1 MFKSMIILIKTRLNS
16 NSTGKTLAKVM
27 FFHDYSKFSHQY
39 FVVLNNIHTFAVKK
53 ESFNLYNF
61 SKQRIIRRH
70 EKFIFDDC
78 HLVG

>member
-53 ESFNLYNF
+53 ERRKLILIY
-61 SKQRIIRRH
+61 IIFQNK
-70 EKFIFDDC
+70 E
-78 HLVG
+78 

>member
-53 ESFNLYNF
+53 KEEN
-61 SKQRIIRRH
+61 
-70 EKFIFDDC
+70 
-78 HLVG
+78 